1 MNRNT
6 TLYGAVPP
14 LRQHGAALVIGLIL
28 LLVLTILAVSG
39 VMTSRLELRMVG
51 NTQLQERAFQAAE
64 VAVEMALANAP
75 LSTSAPFTQPAVA
88 MPNMPGDEYSFQVQY
103 AGQTAAGPGLTGY
116 SIGSGFTA
124 FHFVANTSGTAPG
137 NAQSQ
142 HVQGFYIVGPG
153 GS

>member
-1 MNRNT
+1 MNRYT
-6 TLYGAVPP
+6 TQCGAIPP
-14 LRQHGAALVIGLIL
+14 ARQHGAALVIGLIL

-64 VAVEMALANAP
+64 VAIEMAMANAP

-88 MPNMPGDEYSFQVQY
+88 MPNMAGDQYSFQVQY

-124 FHFVANTSGTAPG
+124 FHFVANAGGTAPG
-137 NAQSQ
+137 NAQAQ